1 MSEHINTDLR
11 FSIIPEWVLDADISD
26 RAVRMYAILARYA
39 DNETLQAFPSRET
52 LGKRAFCRLKAVTQA
67 IDELVSIGAV
77 IKQHRKQGDSYQ
89 SNLYTLRRV
98 RPNLTLPRVIPDG
111 GVGSDSTLPRV
122 SNDSLTKTTE
132 LEPLNDIQHLD
143 EERQLKLQ
151 QEFNT
156 FWGIYPR
163 KLGKGEAKG
172 AFVKAV
178 DKFGADVV
186 LEGATRFAS
195 DPNLPAPQF
204 IPRAATWLNQ
214 ERWDDEPYSP
224 MDPVQIPGVTKG
236 LSRSPYVGGP
246 REWVRDLHDMG
257 EHFECKPGEFGCK

>member
-1 MSEHINTDLR
+1 MNDHINTDLR

-98 RPNLTLPRVIPDG
+98 GPILTPPRVIPDR
-111 GVGSDSTLPRV
+111 GVGSDLTPPRV
-122 SNDSLTKTTE
+122 SDGPLTRTTE

-151 QEFNT
+151 QEFNA
-156 FWGIYPR
+156 FWQIYPR

-186 LEGATRFAS
+186 LEGARRFAS
-195 DPNLPAPQF
+195 DPNLPSPQF

-224 MDPVQIPGVTKG
+224 MDPAQIPGVTKG

-246 REWVRDLHDMG
+246 REWVQDLHDMG

>member
-1 MSEHINTDLR
+1 MNDQINTDLR

-26 RAVRMYAILARYA
+26 RAIRIYSILARYA
-39 DNETLQAFPSRET
+39 DNETLQAFPSRDT
-52 LGKRAFCRLKAVTQA
+52 LGKRAFCNVKAVTKA
-67 IDELVSIGAV
+67 IEELVTIGAV

-98 RPNLTLPRVIPDG
+98 GPSLTPPRVSPDR
-111 GVGSDSTLPRV
+111 GVGSDLTPPRV
-122 SNDSLTKTTE
+122 SDDPLTRTTE
-132 LEPLNDIQHLD
+132 LEPLNDIQHFEQD
-143 EERQLKLQ
+143 RQQRLI
-151 QEFNT
+151 QEFNS
-156 FWGIYPR
+156 FWEIYPR

-186 LEGATRFAS
+186 LEGVTRFAS

-214 ERWDDEPYSP
+214 ERWDDEPYSAV
-224 MDPVQIPGVTKG
+224 DPASIPGVQKG
-236 LSRSPYVGGP
+236 VSKSPYVGGP
-246 REWVRDLHDMG
+246 REWVQDLHDLG

>member
-1 MSEHINTDLR
+1 MNDQINTDLR

-26 RAVRMYAILARYA
+26 RAIRIYSILARYA
-39 DNETLQAFPSRET
+39 DNETLQAFPSRDT
-52 LGKRAFCRLKAVTQA
+52 LGKRAFCNVKAVTKA
-67 IDELVSIGAV
+67 IEELVTIGAV

-98 RPNLTLPRVIPDG
+98 GPSLTPPRVSPDR
-111 GVGSDSTLPRV
+111 GVGSDLTPPRV
-122 SNDSLTKTTE
+122 SDDPLTRTTE
-132 LEPLNDIQHLD
+132 LEPLNDIQHFEQD
-143 EERQLKLQ
+143 RQQRLI
-151 QEFNT
+151 QEFNS
-156 FWGIYPR
+156 FWEIYPR

-186 LEGATRFAS
+186 LEGVTRFAS

-214 ERWDDEPYSP
+214 ERWDDEPYSAV
-224 MDPVQIPGVTKG
+224 DPASIPGVQKG
-236 LSRSPYVGGP
+236 VSKSPYVGGP
-246 REWVRDLHDMG
+246 REWVQDLHDIG
-257 EHFECKPGEFGCK
+257 EHYECRPGEFGCK

>member
-1 MSEHINTDLR
+1 MNDHINTDLR
-11 FSIIPEWVLDADISD
+11 FSIIPEWVIDADISD
-26 RAVRMYAILARYA
+26 RAVRLYAILARYA

-52 LGKRAFCRLKAVTQA
+52 LAKRANCHWRSIDRA
-67 IDELVSIGAV
+67 IDELVALGA
-77 IKQHRKQGDSYQ
+77 ITKQHRRSGESYQ
-89 SNLYTLRRV
+89 SNMYTLRRV
-98 RPNLTLPRVIPDG
+98 GPQLSPPTDKADRGVLTPQSVPTDTGGNLTI
-111 GVGSDSTLPRV
+111 
-122 SNDSLTKTTE
+122 TTE
-132 LEPLNDIQHLD
+132 LEPLNDIQQF
-143 EERQLKLQ
+143 EPERQLKLQ
-151 QEFNT
+151 QEFND
-156 FWGIYPR
+156 FWEVYPR

-186 LEGATRFAS
+186 LEGAKKFAS

-224 MDPVQIPGVTKG
+224 VDPAQIPGVTKG

-246 REWVRDLHDMG
+246 REWVQDLHEMG

>member
-1 MSEHINTDLR
+1 MNDNLAAEIR
-11 FSIIPEWVLDADISD
+11 FSIIPEWITYAAISD
-26 RAVRMYAILARYA
+26 KALRLYSVLARYA
-39 DNETLQAFPSRET
+39 DNQTHEAFPSRET
-52 LGKRAFCRLKAVTQA
+52 LAGRMNCSTSSVDRATEELIKIGAVTKKQRHNSSLIYTLRVTQA
-67 IDELVSIGAV
+67 VITHDKGGSSPVTRGVVTSDELT
-77 IKQHRKQGDSYQ
+77 R
-89 SNLYTLRRV
+89 
-98 RPNLTLPRVIPDG
+98 
-111 GVGSDSTLPRV
+111 
-122 SNDSLTKTTE
+122 TTE
-132 LEPLNDIQHLD
+132 LEPLNDIQQFEPEL
-143 EERQLKLQ
+143 QLKLQ

-156 FWGIYPR
+156 FWEIYPR

-186 LEGATRFAS
+186 LEGARRFAS
-195 DPNLPAPQF
+195 DPNLPSPQF

-224 MDPVQIPGVTKG
+224 MDPAQIPGVTKG

-246 REWVRDLHDMG
+246 REWVKDLHDMG

>member
-1 MSEHINTDLR
+1 MNDQINTDLR

-26 RAVRMYAILARYA
+26 RAIRIYSILARYA
-39 DNETLQAFPSRET
+39 DNETLQAFPSRDT
-52 LGKRAFCRLKAVTQA
+52 LGKRAFCNVKAVTKA
-67 IDELVSIGAV
+67 IEELVTIGAV

-98 RPNLTLPRVIPDG
+98 GPSLTPPRVSPDR
-111 GVGSDSTLPRV
+111 GVGSDLTPPRV
-122 SNDSLTKTTE
+122 SDDPLTRTTE
-132 LEPLNDIQHLD
+132 LEPLNDIQHFEQD
-143 EERQLKLQ
+143 RQQRLI
-151 QEFNT
+151 QEFNS
-156 FWGIYPR
+156 FWEIYPR

-186 LEGATRFAS
+186 LEGASRFAS

-214 ERWDDEPYSP
+214 ERWDDEPYSAV
-224 MDPVQIPGVTKG
+224 DPASIPGVQKG
-236 LSRSPYVGGP
+236 VSKSPYVGGP
-246 REWVRDLHDMG
+246 REWVQDLHDLG

>member
-1 MSEHINTDLR
+1 MNDQINTDLR

-26 RAVRMYAILARYA
+26 RAIRIYSILARYA
-39 DNETLQAFPSRET
+39 DNETLQAFPSRDT
-52 LGKRAFCRLKAVTQA
+52 LGKRAFCNVKAVTKA
-67 IDELVSIGAV
+67 IEELVTIGAV

-98 RPNLTLPRVIPDG
+98 GPSLTPPRVSPDR
-111 GVGSDSTLPRV
+111 GVGSDLTPPRV
-122 SNDSLTKTTE
+122 SDDPLTRTTE
-132 LEPLNDIQHLD
+132 LEPLNDIQHF
-143 EERQLKLQ
+143 EQERQQRLI

-156 FWGIYPR
+156 FWDIYPR

-186 LEGATRFAS
+186 LEGVSRFAS

-214 ERWDDEPYSP
+214 ERWEDEPYSAV
-224 MDPVQIPGVTKG
+224 DPASIPGVQKG
-236 LSRSPYVGGP
+236 VRKSPYVGGP
-246 REWVRDLHDMG
+246 REWVKDLHDLG